1 MQLPRRV
8 LPMRRAHSRGDFMS
22 TILVVDDDKNLR
34 RLYQAELEA
43 EGYRVI
49 LAENGQQ
56 AVNLAASESLDL
68 IVMDIRMPEMDGLE
82 AMARLLQDRGGLPI
96 ILNSAYSY
104 FQEDFL
110 AWAAEEYIIKSADLR
125 PLKEKIRAALR
136 A

>member
-1 MQLPRRV
+1 
-8 LPMRRAHSRGDFMS
+8 MS

-56 AVNLAASESLDL
+56 AVKLAASESFDL

-82 AMARLLQDRGGLPI
+82 AMAHLLQDRFGLPI

-104 FQEDFL
+104 FQENFL
-110 AWAAEEYIIKSADLR
+110 AWAAEGYIIKSADLR

-136 A
+136 AQPPN

>member
-1 MQLPRRV
+1 
-8 LPMRRAHSRGDFMS
+8 MS

-56 AVNLAASESLDL
+56 AVKLAASESPDL
-68 IVMDIRMPEMDGLE
+68 IVMDLRMPEMDGLE
-82 AMARLLQDRGGLPI
+82 AMARLLQDRCSLPI

-104 FQEDFL
+104 FQENFL
-110 AWAAEEYIIKSADLR
+110 SWAAEDYVIKSADLH

-136 A
+136 AQPPNQLLSRNS

>member
-1 MQLPRRV
+1 
-8 LPMRRAHSRGDFMS
+8 MS
-22 TILVVDDDKNLR
+22 TILVVDDDKSLR

-56 AVNLAASESLDL
+56 AVKLAASESPDL
-68 IVMDIRMPEMDGLE
+68 IVMDLRMPEMDGLE
-82 AMARLLQDRGGLPI
+82 AMARLLQDRCSLPI

-104 FQEDFL
+104 FQENFL
-110 AWAAEEYIIKSADLR
+110 SWAAEAYIIKSADLH

-136 A
+136 AQPPD